1 MALVHARVDELILVG
16 DATERFAAAALDAG
30 VTAEHI
36 HRAGYHMEEAVRI
49 AHELAAPPQ
58 TVLLSPACASFDM
71 YGGYE
76 ERGRDF
82 KRIVNEL

>member
-1 MALVHARVDELILVG
+1 
-16 DATERFAAAALDAG
+16 
-30 VTAEHI
+30 
-36 HRAGYHMEEAVRI
+36 MEEAVRI
-49 AHELAAPPQ
+49 AHELAAPPR
-58 TVLLSPACASFDM
+58 TVLLSPAWARFDM